1 MSQPHSQ
8 TSCKVAWEWGLL
20 QHNVGYSNSLPEV
33 CSLNELPK
41 CALYA
46 GGYKH
51 TILLINLTII
61 LTKLC
66 ILFHYTLLLFSNK
79 RGKFLLITGYYI
91 IMWYFLF
98 TITQLQQQFPAY
110 NLVIN
115 KTIFCLYFHYNGWL
129 FSQTVCQ
136 HPTSVPS
143 GGLPQSP
150 LFANMTTHHPALHF
164 SQNI

>member
-1 MSQPHSQ
+1 M
-8 TSCKVAWEWGLL
+8 
-20 QHNVGYSNSLPEV
+20 GYSNSLPEV

-66 ILFHYTLLLFSNK
+66 IFLFHYYTLLLFSNK
-79 RGKFLLITGYYI
+79 RGKFLLITGHYI

-115 KTIFCLYFHYNGWL
+115 KTIFCLYFHYKGWL

-136 HPTSVPS
+136 HLASYPGPFGTRLANIQLVCHQVDSLRV
-143 GGLPQSP
+143 
-150 LFANMTTHHPALHF
+150 LFLMTHHPAFHF